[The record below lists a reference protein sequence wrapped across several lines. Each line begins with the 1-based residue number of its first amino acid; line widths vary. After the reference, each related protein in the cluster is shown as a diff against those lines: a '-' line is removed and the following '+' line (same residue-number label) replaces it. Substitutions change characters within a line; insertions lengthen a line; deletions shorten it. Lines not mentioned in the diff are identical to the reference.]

1 MVKATVSEFKNNSD
15 IPSYTDTWI
24 EKYRDVNQL
33 FQRLTEDKDI
43 HDVTVV
49 DKNHLYFGFYRN
61 CNNEVIYTQ
70 YELIGT

>member
-1 MVKATVSEFKNNSD
+1 MVRATVCEYKDNSD

-33 FQRLTEDKDI
+33 FQRLTEDKDV
-43 HDVTVV
+43 HDVTEV
-49 DKNHLYFGFYRN
+49 DKNHLLFGFYRIRD
-61 CNNEVIYTQ
+61 NETIYLQ